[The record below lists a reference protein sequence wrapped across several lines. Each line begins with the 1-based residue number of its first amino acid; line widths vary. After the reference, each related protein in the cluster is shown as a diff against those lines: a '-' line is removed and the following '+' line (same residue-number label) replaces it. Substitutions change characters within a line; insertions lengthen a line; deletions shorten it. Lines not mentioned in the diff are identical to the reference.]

1 MKKMRM
7 GKTKRLVV
15 RVEKTMSITARAWR
29 RRGRERVARFG
40 HQANHS
46 RTGSDAL
53 CSKTATAMSLTRRT
67 LPWTRGRG
75 KCSKEAL

>member
-1 MKKMRM
+1 VAGTVAPASSKPREVRRRLETVRSMKKMRM

-29 RRGRERVARFG
+29 RRGRERVTRFK
-40 HQANHS
+40 HQTNHS

-53 CSKTATAMSLTRRT
+53 
-67 LPWTRGRG
+67 
-75 KCSKEAL
+75 